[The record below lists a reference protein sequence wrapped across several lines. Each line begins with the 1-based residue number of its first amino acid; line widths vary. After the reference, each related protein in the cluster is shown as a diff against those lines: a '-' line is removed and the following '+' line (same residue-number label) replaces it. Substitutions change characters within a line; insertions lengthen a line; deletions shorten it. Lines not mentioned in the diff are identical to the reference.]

1 VDDGFDRSAESAAPP
16 KDCHPKDCDA
26 AIAMND
32 DKHNGG
38 LIQIK
43 KQEDVCPGKK
53 SKINLA
59 DVRER
64 IDFAVADDA
73 ERKTGPQY
81 WRSLQEL
88 AGSEEFQEAL
98 HREFPK
104 GASEWL
110 DTVSRRGFLKVM
122 GASLGL
128 AGLTTATGCVKLP
141 KETIVPYVRQPEG
154 VIPGRPM
161 YYATAVTLG
170 GYASPV
176 LVESHL
182 GRPTKIEGNNLHP
195 ASLGGTDIFTQ
206 ASILSLYDPDR
217 SQTVNSLGDVRS
229 WQHFLDAIR
238 GPLSAQK
245 NLQGAGIRIL
255 TPTISS
261 PTLADQLRNFLK
273 TYPQAKWHVWE
284 PVNRDNV
291 LEGAKLA
298 FGQPVETRYDFSK
311 ADVIVSLDA
320 DFLYAGYPGNTKYIR
335 DFANRRNPPKVDP
348 NDYLEDRAG
357 GETLPGMNRL
367 YVIESTPSSTGA
379 KADHRVGVRAGDIEY
394 AFHAIHGIELLKGN
408 FPGWSSEQQAV
419 LAKAYRDLP
428 RTPGKSIVLVG
439 DHQPPLL
446 HALAHQMNLELGN
459 VGSTIFYTDPVDA
472 NPVNQT
478 ESIKELVA
486 DMRGGKVDLLIILG
500 GNPAYDAP
508 ADLNFA
514 DALKNGNIP
523 LRVHYGL
530 HQNETAEL
538 CQWHVPATHELESWG
553 DARAY
558 DGTVS
563 IIQPLIAPL
572 YNGKSEIEFVALLNG
587 QADATG
593 YDLTRAYWQKQ
604 HAGGDFEQF
613 WRKSLHDGWIEG
625 TTFAPKSLS
634 VRSGSIPL
642 AAESNS
648 SAIELNIRRDP
659 TIYDG
664 HFSNNGWLQ
673 ELPKPMTKLTWD
685 NAVLIGPK
693 MAERLG
699 IASEDVVELEL
710 NGKKIQGPVWIQAG
724 HPDNSVT
731 ITLGY
736 GRKRAG
742 RVGTGQG
749 FNAYELRTTANPWI
763 ASGVKITKTGATY
776 PLADTQGMQSMETP
790 DGATR
795 PLVRETTLEEY
806 KKEPNFA
813 KEEETPYDVTLYEN
827 YPYKEEKYAWG
838 MAIDLNK
845 CVGCNNCM
853 IACQSENNIAVVGKE
868 QTHLGR
874 HMHWIRI
881 DTYYEGDRDNP
892 RAFFQPVPCMQC
904 ENAPC
909 EVVCPV
915 GATNHSTEGLNDM
928 VYNRCVGTRYCSN
941 NCPYKVR
948 RFNFLLFSDW
958 DTPQYKLMRNPDV
971 TVRSRGV
978 MEKCTYCI
986 QRINERRIDTE
997 TASVREGKDIRIGD
1011 ELQTAC
1017 QQSCPAGAIVF
1028 GNINDPNSNVS
1039 KWKAQARNYSL
1050 LGELNTRPRTTY
1062 LAEVRNPNPELEG

>member
-1 VDDGFDRSAESAAPP
+1 MDRSAEALR
-16 KDCHPKDCDA
+16 HPKGLA
-26 AIAMND
+26 TKELGMTND
-32 DKHNGG
+32 EKNTAG

-43 KQEDVCPGKK
+43 KREDVCPSKK
-53 SKINLA
+53 LDLN

-64 IDFAVADDA
+64 IDAATAHDA
-73 ERKTGPQY
+73 AEKTGPEY
-81 WRSLQEL
+81 WRSLEEL
-88 AGSEEFQEAL
+88 AGTDEFKEAL

-104 GASEWL
+104 GASEWV
-110 DTVSRRGFLKVM
+110 DSVSRRGFLKVM

-128 AGLTTATGCVKLP
+128 AGMTGCVRLP
-141 KETIVPYVRQPEG
+141 LEPIVPYVRQPEG

-161 YYATAVTLG
+161 YYATASTLG
-170 GYASPV
+170 GYASPL

-182 GRPTKIEGNNLHP
+182 GRPTKVEGNDLHP
-195 ASLGGTDIFTQ
+195 ASLGGTDIFAQ
-206 ASILSLYDPDR
+206 ASLLCLYDPDR
-217 SQTVNSLGDVRS
+217 SQTVMSMGDVRS
-229 WQHFLDAIR
+229 WQAFLGAIR

-245 NLQGAGIRIL
+245 ALQGAGIRIL

-273 TYPQAKWHVWE
+273 IYPQAKWHVYE

-311 ADVIVSLDA
+311 ADVVVSLDA
-320 DFLYAGYPGNTKYIR
+320 DFLYAGFPGNTRYIR
-335 DFANRRNPPKVDP
+335 DFAKRRNPD
-348 NDYLEDRAG
+348 G
-357 GETLPGMNRL
+357 GNMNRL

-379 KADHRVGVRAGDIEY
+379 KADHRWPVRAS
-394 AFHAIHGIELLKGN
+394 GIEEIVRG
-408 FPGWSSEQQAV
+408 PGWWTGINGAPDPLGLEKVIIDAAVHHGTSVIVPGDHLPPAVHV
-419 LAKAYRDLP
+419 LA
-428 RTPGKSIVLVG
+428 
-439 DHQPPLL
+439 
-446 HALAHQMNLELGN
+446 HAFNNRLGN
-459 VGSTIFYTDPVDA
+459 VGKTVFYTDPVDA

-486 DMRGGKVDLLIILG
+486 DMNAGKVDLLIILG

-514 DALKNGNIP
+514 DALKSGKVP
-523 LRVHYGL
+523 LRVHHGL
-530 HQNETAEL
+530 YQNETAEL
-538 CQWHVPATHELESWG
+538 CQWHVDQTHELEAWG

-572 YNGKSEIEFVALLNG
+572 YNGKSSLEFVALLSG

-593 YDLTRAYWQKQ
+593 YDLVRAYWQKQ
-604 HAGGDFEQF
+604 HTGADFEQF
-613 WRKSLHDGWIEG
+613 WRKSLHDGWVEG
-625 TTFAPKSLS
+625 TTLAPISVTAKS
-634 VRSGSIPL
+634 VIPGSEVKADP
-642 AAESNS
+642 N
-648 SAIELNIRRDP
+648 AIELNIRRDS

-664 HFSNNGWLQ
+664 QFSNNGWLQ
-673 ELPKPMTKLTWD
+673 ELPKPMNKLTWD
-685 NAVLIGPK
+685 NAIQIGPA
-693 MAERLG
+693 MAQRLN
-699 IASEDVVELEL
+699 IKSEDVVELEL
-710 NGKKIQGPVWIQAG
+710 NGKKVTGPVWIQAG

-731 ITLGY
+731 VTLGY

-742 RVGTGQG
+742 RVGTAQG
-749 FNAYELRTTANPWI
+749 FDAYALRTTATPWI
-763 ASGVKITKTGATY
+763 ATGVKIRKTGDTY
-776 PLADTQGMQSMETP
+776 KLASTQGMQSMDTP
-790 DGATR
+790 DGGHR

-806 KKEPNFA
+806 RKEPNFA
-813 KEEETPYDVTLYEN
+813 QEDEVPKDLTLYEP
-827 YPYKEEKYAWG
+827 YPYDKEDYAWG
-838 MAIDLNK
+838 MTIDLNS

-868 QTHLGR
+868 QVVIGR
-874 HMHWIRI
+874 HMHWIRV
-881 DTYYEGDRDNP
+881 DAYYQGDRDNP
-892 RAFFQPVPCMQC
+892 KAFFQPVPCMQC

-915 GATNHSTEGLNDM
+915 GATNHTTEGLNDM

-948 RFNFLLFSDW
+948 RFNFLLFQDW
-958 DTPQYKLMRNPDV
+958 ETPQYKMMRNPDV
-971 TVRSRGV
+971 SVRSRGV
-978 MEKCTYCI
+978 MEKCTYCV
-986 QRINERRIDTE
+986 QRINERRIDAEKEDRKINDT
-997 TASVREGKDIRIGD
+997 

-1028 GNINDPNSNVS
+1028 GNINDPNSKVS
-1039 KWKAQARNYSL
+1039 KLKAQSRNYSL

-1062 LAEVRNPNPELEG
+1062 LAEIRNPNPELKG